1 LRGGGTLHVPA
12 GDYYIHYPEIA
23 RDMDP
28 HEASNKQRIQ
38 SQSPSQDKLLVV
50 PAGVVIEGAP
60 GEGGRPATRIH
71 WRESSV
77 PLLSF
82 VRANGAGI
90 RNIAFV
96 FDGVQPQ
103 FFPFQQ
109 EQYLDSVG
117 YHTRW
122 LGGPYEMSA
131 VVYAIESNNL
141 RFENLTFQ
149 SSKADNEHTFA
160 FGIVLKGQSSVPP
173 PERNSLKQMTPGT
186 RVPGG
191 GLSACSSGTS
201 IRSVHF
207 EDYVMGILAS
217 GQCNLT
223 IENVSGDHR
232 GSWYRSFDPTREN
245 ASNPTEFKNVGPPG
259 HLIYL
264 TFQIAYDVTAS
275 PDDRAIEQ
283 RVFHST
289 ARNSNVTIQNITEG
303 GNTLSNFNSLGTLSL
318 KNIQGGTVRNI
329 SSQHPAGLIQS
340 IVDAHDVTFENL
352 RWSSDRN
359 LCTEAQTKGNC
370 GVPIIT
376 LEPGPPDSP
385 NLAISSDIH
394 FSNVQLESRGRVAE
408 FKVSQEAK
416 NGLASRDIRVDGL
429 TIACNPFRQGNTSPD
444 SIISVHADG
453 GKFDNVSY
461 TPEIPAGAQGV
472 NTAAAARIESSS
484 KDVTINMTI
493 HQTAGAPSDAYRT
506 VVEQGANGCHINRRL
521 DHGEHTADMTGK
533 SGL

>member
-1 LRGGGTLHVPA
+1 
-12 GDYYIHYPEIA
+12 
-23 RDMDP
+23 
-28 HEASNKQRIQ
+28 
-38 SQSPSQDKLLVV
+38 
-50 PAGVVIEGAP
+50 
-60 GEGGRPATRIH
+60 
-71 WRESSV
+71 
-77 PLLSF
+77 
-82 VRANGAGI
+82 
-90 RNIAFV
+90 
-96 FDGVQPQ
+96 
-103 FFPFQQ
+103 
-109 EQYLDSVG
+109 
-117 YHTRW
+117 
-122 LGGPYEMSA
+122 
-131 VVYAIESNNL
+131 
-141 RFENLTFQ
+141 
-149 SSKADNEHTFA
+149 
-160 FGIVLKGQSSVPP
+160 
-173 PERNSLKQMTPGT
+173 
-186 RVPGG
+186 
-191 GLSACSSGTS
+191 
-201 IRSVHF
+201 
-207 EDYVMGILAS
+207 
-217 GQCNLT
+217 
-223 IENVSGDHR
+223 
-232 GSWYRSFDPTREN
+232 
-245 ASNPTEFKNVGPPG
+245 
-259 HLIYL
+259 
-264 TFQIAYDVTAS
+264 
-275 PDDRAIEQ
+275 
-283 RVFHST
+283 
-289 ARNSNVTIQNITEG
+289 
-303 GNTLSNFNSLGTLSL
+303 
-318 KNIQGGTVRNI
+318 
-329 SSQHPAGLIQS
+329 
-340 IVDAHDVTFENL
+340 VDAHDVTFENL